1 MAPAQVSDAA
11 KAKAASKRT
20 PDGLPAHSFA
30 TLLADLATLC
40 AGEYRIPGSAAT
52 SWSTCRSTP
61 LQKRSL
67 ELNDADPGEGVY
79 SKLTV

>member
-1 MAPAQVSDAA
+1 MDAA

-20 PDGLPAHSFA
+20 PDGLPAHSFR

-52 SWSTCRSTP
+52 VWSTCRPVP
-61 LQKRSL
+61 LQTRDL
-67 ELNDADPGEGVY
+67 ELTNADPGEGVY
-79 SKLTV
+79 SRLTV